1 MPRIT
6 TRQSQPSLIR
16 ALLEKPQNYSYG
28 MVIKL
33 LRGYF
38 GENVKIATHPELTLA
53 FNASDV
59 SSIKIYDLSN
69 LAQTIDGRCIAH
81 TELSSNELFR
91 KIDFYE
97 SKVEQAKSDIK
108 DEKELAI
115 DLDDNFSTSDFLN
128 VLNEPIYN
136 QYHTAWCKYSIF
148 ERIVENNDSS
158 LIERIFCFAGLSFK
172 KIREQNLNM
181 FDVLPYIGIFSMIPR
196 SVAGLKAILCGE
208 FGSKVSIDEFATKL
222 MSIPQEQRMS
232 LGIANTNLGEDA

>member
-115 DLDDNFSTSDFLN
+115 ALD
-128 VLNEPIYN
+128 EI
-136 QYHTAWCKYSIF
+136 SIKKPSVSF
-148 ERIVENNDSS
+148 DIGEIGRASCRERV
-158 LIERIFCFAGLSFK
+158 
-172 KIREQNLNM
+172 
-181 FDVLPYIGIFSMIPR
+181 
-196 SVAGLKAILCGE
+196 
-208 FGSKVSIDEFATKL
+208 
-222 MSIPQEQRMS
+222 
-232 LGIANTNLGEDA
+232 